1 MKKNEI
7 NCLVVHTILRVSES
21 HSWYFDSGC
30 SRHMTSNK
38 SFFTNLTQ
46 FNEGNVTFGD
56 GNIASVKEK

>member
-1 MKKNEI
+1 
-7 NCLVVHTILRVSES
+7 
-21 HSWYFDSGC
+21 
-30 SRHMTSNK
+30 MTSNK